1 MTDVIDRRHRKA
13 VVALRRSIIG
23 CRMGKLRLL
32 ADKWKQ
38 RPTQATDPDIV
49 RKQKGR
55 DAQLPGAAYRRAEEA
70 AAEAVL
76 PPRN

>member
-1 MTDVIDRRHRKA
+1 
-13 VVALRRSIIG
+13 
-23 CRMGKLRLL
+23 MGKLRLL